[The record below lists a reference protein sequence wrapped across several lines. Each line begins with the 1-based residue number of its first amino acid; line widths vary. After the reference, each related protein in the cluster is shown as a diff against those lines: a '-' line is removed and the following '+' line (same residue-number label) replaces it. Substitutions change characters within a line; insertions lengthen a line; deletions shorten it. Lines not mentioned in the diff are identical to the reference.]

1 MPVFTV
7 PGVQKYAAK
16 PKRREIP
23 DAKAPGLYLV
33 IQPKP
38 SGAKSWALRFRR
50 PDGRPA
56 KMTLG
61 SVDLADHETKDEPV
75 IGGALT
81 LRQAR
86 ELATQIDRQRARGL
100 DVIEERRA
108 AQARKSTAAA
118 DRAANTFGIC
128 LREFFADYKTKKWQT
143 RPRRWRGDA
152 ALLGLRYPL
161 GADPAAAEP
170 SVIKGRLADIWHDK
184 AVADI
189 DGHSV
194 HVVVSEARKLG
205 SEGRARKLYA
215 GLSVLFRWLLQQRR
229 VTTNPCSG
237 VFRPGPPPT
246 RERVL
251 SDDEITIFWRGTDA
265 IGTPYGA
272 LFKLALL
279 TGCRLREASDMMR
292 GELSE
297 GVWTIP
303 GNRTKNHRSLS
314 LPLPPLALK
323 TINSV
328 PVIAGEAGFVFT
340 VAGKRGVNT
349 FSQAKRELDQAI
361 AKIAG
366 RPVAEWQ
373 LHDLRRTF
381 VTGLAALG
389 VQLPVIERCVNH
401 VSGSFGGV
409 AGVYQRHEFSDEKR
423 EALARWAKHIQN
435 LVAGRPA
442 NVIAMANR
450 GRSK

>member
-1 MPVFTV
+1 
-7 PGVQKYAAK
+7 
-16 PKRREIP
+16 
-23 DAKAPGLYLV
+23 
-33 IQPKP
+33 
-38 SGAKSWALRFRR
+38 
-50 PDGRPA
+50 
-56 KMTLG
+56 
-61 SVDLADHETKDEPV
+61 
-75 IGGALT
+75 
-81 LRQAR
+81 
-86 ELATQIDRQRARGL
+86 
-100 DVIEERRA
+100 
-108 AQARKSTAAA
+108 
-118 DRAANTFGIC
+118 
-128 LREFFADYKTKKWQT
+128 
-143 RPRRWRGDA
+143 
-152 ALLGLRYPL
+152 
-161 GADPAAAEP
+161 
-170 SVIKGRLADIWHDK
+170 
-184 AVADI
+184 
-189 DGHSV
+189 
-194 HVVVSEARKLG
+194 
-205 SEGRARKLYA
+205 
-215 GLSVLFRWLLQQRR
+215 
-229 VTTNPCSG
+229 
-237 VFRPGPPPT
+237 
-246 RERVL
+246 
-251 SDDEITIFWRGTDA
+251 
-265 IGTPYGA
+265 
-272 LFKLALL
+272 
-279 TGCRLREASDMMR
+279 MMR